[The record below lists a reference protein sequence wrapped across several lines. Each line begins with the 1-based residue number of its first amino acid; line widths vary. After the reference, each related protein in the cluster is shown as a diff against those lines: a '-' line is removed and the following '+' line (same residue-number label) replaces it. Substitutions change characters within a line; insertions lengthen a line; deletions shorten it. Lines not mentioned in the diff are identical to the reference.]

1 MKTVQRNEIVDYVTY
16 QETREAFQKEVFV
29 AKERRRIHL
38 SDCFTFLFENALTI
52 RYQIQEMMRAEKM
65 VREKDIN
72 HELETY
78 NAILGDDGEL
88 GCTFMIELQDPKE
101 RDARL
106 REWIDLPNHIYA
118 ELQDGTRI
126 YARFDPAQIGSDRL
140 SSVQYLKF
148 AVNGET
154 PVALGIDLPAC
165 SGKTTLT
172 EDQRAALQKDLQE
185 SP

>member
-1 MKTVQRNEIVDYVTY
+1 MRTVQRNEIVDYMTY
-16 QETREAFQKEVFV
+16 QETREAFQKDVFA

-38 SDCFTFLFENALTI
+38 SDCFTFLFENSLTI

-65 VREKDIN
+65 VKEKDIK

-78 NAILGDDGEL
+78 NAILGDRGEL

-118 ELQDGTRI
+118 ELQDGTKI
-126 YARFDPAQIGSDRL
+126 YAQFDSAQIGSDRL

-148 AVNGET
+148 AVNGMT
-154 PVALGIDLPAC
+154 PAALGIDLPAC
-165 SGKTTLT
+165 EAKTFLT
-172 EDQRAALQKDLQE
+172 DEQRVALHEDLQG
-185 SP
+185 SA